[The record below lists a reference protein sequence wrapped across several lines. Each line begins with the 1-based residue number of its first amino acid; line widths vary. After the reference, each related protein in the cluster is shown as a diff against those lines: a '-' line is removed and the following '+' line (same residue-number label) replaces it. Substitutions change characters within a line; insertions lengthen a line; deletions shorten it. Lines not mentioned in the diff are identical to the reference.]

1 MEQKKEQSGKAND
14 LTRRKFM
21 RDGAAAAAGLA
32 AGIGAAGCETTQV
45 GKAVEKARS
54 YNPEM
59 EYRRLGKTDLTISA
73 VCLGGHWK
81 RVNKMVPSA
90 YEGGN
95 WLGANL
101 NDEGF
106 KKNRRDVVTR
116 CIESGIN
123 YIDAC
128 TWQEVMAYSEALR
141 GRRDAMYL
149 GFSWYQEEMRSL
161 GSQWQKAK
169 KSGKPKP
176 AGWITERLMAALD
189 KGMQKAKL
197 DYVDVWRITMHE
209 QSGRHT
215 DAEVDEMMGALEK
228 AREQG
233 KARFTGLSSH
243 DRPHIKKMIETYPDV
258 LQVVVTPYT
267 AKSKVLPKDSVF
279 DTLKEYDVGFFG
291 IKPFAGT
298 SLFKGDS
305 SPDSPS
311 AEQDD
316 RLARMAIRYILCNPA
331 ITAPIPGIIN
341 PHQVD
346 NVVKAVKER
355 RELDVAEAE
364 ELEKAMDEAW
374 ARLPADY
381 QWLKDWEYV

>member
-32 AGIGAAGCETTQV
+32 AGLGAAGCETTKV

-59 EYRRLGKTDLTISA
+59 EYRRLGKTDLMISA

-81 RVNKMVPSA
+81 RIDIMVP
-90 YEGGN
+90 GVFKGKG
-95 WLGANL
+95 WLTADL
-101 NDEGF
+101 DSDGF

-141 GRRDAMYL
+141 GRRDAMHF
-149 GFSWYQEEMRSL
+149 GFSWYQEELRNANFRTVNALL
-161 GSQWQKAK
+161 G
-169 KSGKPKP
+169 
-176 AGWITERLMAALD
+176 TLD
-189 KGMQKAKL
+189 KGMREAKL

-215 DAEVDEMMGALEK
+215 ETEVDEMMGALEK
-228 AREQG
+228 ARKQG
-233 KARFTGLSSH
+233 KVRFTGLSSH
-243 DRPHIKKMIETYPDV
+243 DRPHIKWMIETYPDV

-267 AKSKVLPKDSVF
+267 AKSKVLPKESVF
-279 DTLKEYDVGFFG
+279 DAIKEYDVGFFG
-291 IKPFAGT
+291 IKPFVGT

-305 SPDSPS
+305 SPDSPT

-331 ITAPIPGIIN
+331 ITAPIPGMIN

-346 NVVKAVKER
+346 NVAKAVKER
-355 RELDVAEAE
+355 RQLDVAEAK